1 MMLDFFRG
9 ENPEGVNLK
18 GIEHVVAFTGNPDGT
33 IHMRVYTIDLMKS
46 GCRLPRVELKE
57 MGPFVD
63 FEMRRTMNAP
73 EDLQKAAMKKPKELK
88 QKKEKNIEHNI
99 LGDKLG
105 RIHMERQDFS
115 KLQTRKMKGL
125 KRSAVDEE
133 DNEPLAK
140 RATL

>member
-1 MMLDFFRG
+1 MLDFFRG

-18 GIEHVVAFTGNPDGT
+18 GIEHVVAFIGNPDGS
-33 IHMRVYTIDLMKS
+33 IHMRVYSIELLKS

-63 FEMRRTMNAP
+63 FEMRRTFNGP
-73 EDLQKAAMKKPKELK
+73 EELQKAAMKKPKELK
-88 QKKEKNIEHNI
+88 PKKEKNIEHNI

-125 KRSAVDEE
+125 KRAIAEE
-133 DNEPLAK
+133 DNEQLAK
-140 RATL
+140 RAAL